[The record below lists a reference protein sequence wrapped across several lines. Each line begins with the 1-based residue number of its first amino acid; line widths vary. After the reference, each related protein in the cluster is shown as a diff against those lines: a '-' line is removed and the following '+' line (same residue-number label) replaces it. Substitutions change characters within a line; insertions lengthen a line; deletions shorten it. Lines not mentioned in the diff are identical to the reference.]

1 MNKLEFSREHARPI
15 ELFDAV
21 AASNVHLASGSGEVH
36 VYCVYF
42 APGGIIG
49 EHPAG
54 YAQLFL
60 VMAGEGWVAGADG
73 ERVSLRAGEGA
84 FFSPNEQHSK
94 GSEPGMT
101 VLMVQSERLD
111 VNSAV
116 VGPGPYKQVSTSP
129 D

>member
-1 MNKLEFSREHARPI
+1 M
-15 ELFDAV
+15 
-21 AASNVHLASGSGEVH
+21 
-36 VYCVYF
+36 YCVYF
-42 APGGIIG
+42 AAGGIIG

-60 VMAGEGWVAGADG
+60 VMAGEGWAAGADG
-73 ERVSLRAGEGA
+73 ERVPLRAGEGA
-84 FFSPNEQHSK
+84 FFWPDERHSK
-94 GSEPGMT
+94 GSELGMT

-116 VGPGPYKQVSTSP
+116 VGPGPYRQVSVGP

>member
-1 MNKLEFSREHARPI
+1 MNKLEFSREYARPI

-21 AASNVHLASGSGEVH
+21 AASNVHLGSGSGEVH

-42 APGGIIG
+42 APGGVIG

-84 FFSPNEQHSK
+84 FISPDERHSK

-101 VLMVQSERLD
+101 VLMVQSERLA
-111 VNSAV
+111 VNSTV
-116 VGPGPYKQVSTSP
+116 VGPGPYTQVSALP

>member
-1 MNKLEFSREHARPI
+1 MNKLELSIEHARPI

-36 VYCVYF
+36 VSCVYF
-42 APGGIIG
+42 APGGVLG
-49 EHPAG
+49 EPPAG
-54 YAQLFL
+54 SARLCL
-60 VMAGEGWVAGADG
+60 VMAGEGWAAGAEG

-84 FFSPNEQHSK
+84 FFWPDERHSK
-94 GSEPGMT
+94 GSELGMT

-116 VGPGPYKQVSTSP
+116 VGPGPYRQVSVLP

>member
-1 MNKLEFSREHARPI
+1 MNKLEFSGEHARPI
-15 ELFDAV
+15 ELFDALG
-21 AASNVHLASGSGEVH
+21 ASNVHLASGSGEVH

-60 VMAGEGWVAGADG
+60 VVSGEGWAAGADG

-84 FFSPNEQHSK
+84 FFSPDERHSK
-94 GSEPGMT
+94 GSELGMT

-111 VNSAV
+111 VNSTV
-116 VGPGPYKQVSTSP
+116 IGPGPVQQVSVRP